1 MSENVNL
8 AAPGTGTGHGAYWLW
23 SIVTTLGLAVA
34 VLIATLLF
42 GQQGGEEFCPD
53 TFTRRSF
60 FYFQIPLVGIQVTP
74 IFRDDTT
81 NSLENYLVA
90 GKFVKRTPTDNLR
103 WDLVMTLSAGAKAVR
118 GDAEILCS
126 YLDMADANSRLVWQH
141 WSDTNTEAAKVLWP
155 LVAQL
160 ARQQLYL
167 LVPELFEL
175 ASSESDPKT
184 LAQKLD
190 QSLVRQYQR
199 LAEIQRRL
207 GNRDV
212 ARELL
217 EYARQHEPN
226 EPQAR

>member
-8 AAPGTGTGHGAYWLW
+8 AAPGTKTGRGVYWLW
-23 SIVTTLGLAVA
+23 GIAATLGLAVA

-42 GQQGGEEFCPD
+42 GQQGGEEFSPD
-53 TFTRRSF
+53 TFSRRSF

-90 GKFVKRTPTDNLR
+90 GKFVKRTPTDNPR
-103 WDLVMTLSAGAKAVR
+103 WDLVTALSAGSKVVR

-126 YLDMADANSRLVWQH
+126 YLGMADENSRLVWQH
-141 WSDTNTEAAKVLWP
+141 WSDTNPEAAKVLWP
-155 LVAQL
+155 PVAQL

-175 ASSESDPKT
+175 ASAESDPKT
-184 LAQKLD
+184 LAGKLD
-190 QSLVRQYQR
+190 QSLARQYRR
-199 LAEIQRRL
+199 LAEIQEKL
-207 GNRDV
+207 GNRER
-212 ARELL
+212 ALELQN
-217 EYARQHEPN
+217 YARQHDRGE
-226 EPQAR
+226 R